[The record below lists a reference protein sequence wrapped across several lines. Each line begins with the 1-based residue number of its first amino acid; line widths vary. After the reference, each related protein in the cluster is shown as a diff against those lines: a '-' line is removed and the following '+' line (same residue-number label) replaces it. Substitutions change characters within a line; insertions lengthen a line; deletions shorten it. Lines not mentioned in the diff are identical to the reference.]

1 MTRSVGTA
9 ATTDRIA
16 RAFVA
21 ACLAE
26 LDAPKPG
33 NVHRHAAGHGMSVDD
48 FVRSAEAA
56 APAIATPG
64 ATVGRRVLGAVEA
77 TRTAAGQNTNLGIVL
92 LCAPLAVAAE
102 AAADGELWPALEAVL
117 AGLTAE
123 DAGLAYRAIRLA
135 SPGGLGRSDAAD
147 VADEPSVTLLDAMR
161 LAAGRDR
168 IAWNYA
174 NGLADVRGFGAP
186 RLEALLGAGWP
197 EPWAVAGTY
206 LAFLGHIPDTH
217 IVRKRGIAAAE
228 AVRTRAAQVDAALL
242 AAAEPA
248 SLLPEILAFD
258 AELKA
263 AGLNPGTS
271 ADLTVATAFARGLAA
286 TAAAGPGS
294 RRLPDARLTLYPH
307 GGAAVPALEEGGKQW
322 RKSTR

>member
-1 MTRSVGTA
+1 MTRSAGA
-9 ATTDRIA
+9 AMSPDRIA

-33 NVHRHAAGHGMSVDD
+33 NVHRHAGGHGMTVDD

-64 ATVGRRVLGAVEA
+64 ATVGRRVLDAVEA
-77 TRTAAGQNTNLGIVL
+77 TRAAVGQNTNLGIVL
-92 LCAPLAVAAE
+92 LCAPLAAAAE
-102 AAADGELWPALEAVL
+102 AVATNGELWPAVEAVL
-117 AGLTAE
+117 AGLTVA
-123 DAGLAYRAIRLA
+123 DARLAYRAIRLA
-135 SPGGLGRSDAAD
+135 IPGGLGRSDAAD
-147 VADEPSVTLLDAMR
+147 VADEPAVTLLDAMR

-174 NGLADVRGFGAP
+174 NGLADVRDLGAP

-197 EPWAVAGTY
+197 EPWAITGAY
-206 LAFLGHIPDTH
+206 LAFLGRIPDTH
-217 IVRKRGIAAAE
+217 IVRKRGTAAAE

-248 SLLPEILAFD
+248 SLLPELLAFD
-258 AELKA
+258 AELKS

-271 ADLTVATAFARGLAA
+271 ADLTVAAAFARGLAA
-286 TAAAGPGS
+286 TAAARP
-294 RRLPDARLTLYPH
+294 PE
-307 GGAAVPALEEGGKQW
+307 AAACP
-322 RKSTR
+322 TRD